1 MFVLF
6 ADATDAH
13 SSEIYNAAVGDDS
26 PSDRRRMA
34 CGLCSLFSFI
44 FIIFL
49 LFFLLLLDHVFFH
62 RFRYSRRTAT
72 SFFFSAGQLR
82 IIGTASSFQYIPKLL
97 FWLFFFFYMPV
108 RPVFIHPNEQRFLLY
123 GDLRFP
129 LPISFMDIMTRKW
142 PLAKAVYIEHQV
154 LYNSSTIIY
163 ILPRLSSSASS
174 LSLSAL
180 FTHIRLILSTFSTL
194 QRRPSKRPSKLLCI
208 LIWMANGWED
218 VVGNLL
224 AFIV

>member
-26 PSDRRRMA
+26 TQRPTTN
-34 CGLCSLFSFI
+34 GLRVVFTIFFYFYYIFVVFSTTTRPCFFSSLSLFQTNGH
-44 FIIFL
+44 
-49 LFFLLLLDHVFFH
+49 LLLL
-62 RFRYSRRTAT
+62 FRRSVAYYRNGVQFSIYSKT
-72 SFFFSAGQLR
+72 SFL
-82 IIGTASSFQYIPKLL
+82 T
-97 FWLFFFFYMPV
+97 FFFFYMPV

-180 FTHIRLILSTFSTL
+180 FTHIRLILSMFSTL

-218 VVGNLL
+218 VVSEISWRL
-224 AFIV
+224 

>member
-1 MFVLF
+1 MF
-6 ADATDAH
+6 
-13 SSEIYNAAVGDDS
+13 
-26 PSDRRRMA
+26 
-34 CGLCSLFSFI
+34 
-44 FIIFL
+44 
-49 LFFLLLLDHVFFH
+49 FFH

-97 FWLFFFFYMPV
+97 FWHFFFFICLFDRYLFTQM
-108 RPVFIHPNEQRFLLY
+108 NNDSSSM
-123 GDLRFP
+123 DLRFP